1 MTITNL
7 IRKGGLA
14 LIATAT
20 PATLATPEA
29 SKPATVA
36 SVATVAVAA
45 DALARSDAGRHDFAD
60 VALFDDLASTEDERL
75 RRRYP
80 ADDDRR
86 HCACCQ
92 NLARSGLCLAARRGE
107 IEASESYHPVDNM
120 PRRCEGYS
128 PLADD
133 PDQRPGRERWPGLK
147 RCGVEIPKRNF
158 PQFPK

>member
-20 PATLATPEA
+20 PATLATEEA
-29 SKPATVA
+29 LNPTTVA
-36 SVATVAVAA
+36 TVATVAVAS
-45 DALARSDAGRHDFAD
+45 DALAGSDAWSPDFAD
-60 VALFDDLASTEDERL
+60 VSLVDDLASMEGERL
-75 RRRYP
+75 SVRYP
-80 ADDDRR
+80 PDDDRR

-120 PRRCEGYS
+120 PRRCEGYA

>member
-1 MTITNL
+1 MTLANL

-14 LIATAT
+14 QLVTAT
-20 PATLATPEA
+20 PATLATREA
-29 SKPATVA
+29 SNPATVA
-36 SVATVAVAA
+36 SVATVAVAF
-45 DALARSDAGRHDFAD
+45 DALAKSAAPIPGFDEFELVDEVEAKAD
-60 VALFDDLASTEDERL
+60 EVL

-80 ADDDRR
+80 DDDDRR

-107 IEASESYHPVDNM
+107 IEASESFHPVDNM

-128 PLADD
+128 PLADE
-133 PDQRPGRERWPGLK
+133 PDQRPGRERWPGLR
-147 RCGVEIPKRNF
+147 RCGVEIPKQKL

>member
-14 LIATAT
+14 LLATAT
-20 PATLATPEA
+20 PATLATDEA
-29 SKPATVA
+29 SNPATVA
-36 SVATVAVAA
+36 TVATVAVAS
-45 DALARSDAGRHDFAD
+45 DALAGSAVRMPD
-60 VALFDDLASTEDERL
+60 FDDFELVEEGESKADEAL

-80 ADDDRR
+80 VDDDRR

-107 IEASESYHPVDNM
+107 IEASDSFHPVDNM

-147 RCGVEIPKRNF
+147 RCGVEISKRNL